1 MMGKTLYN
9 SQYDPPGAAVAAC
22 AGWCCTD
29 VAAARPPVPAADVS
43 HAL

>member
-1 MMGKTLYN
+1 MMGKILYN
-9 SQYDPPGAAVAAC
+9 SQYAPPGAAVAAR

-29 VAAARPPVPAADVS
+29 VAAARPHAPAADVS